1 MTLARWP
8 LGLLLGFAFAGG
20 ALADNPVVTLS
31 ISNGRFEPHEV
42 TVPAGQKI
50 ELHVHNGD
58 AKPVEFESAE
68 MHREKV
74 VLPGKDIVLYV
85 GPLRAGRYDFFDDF
99 NPGNRGTLVAK

>member
-1 MTLARWP
+1 MTLPRW
-8 LGLLLGFAFAGG
+8 LLALLLGVALAGG
-20 ALADNPVVTLS
+20 ALADNPVVSLS

-50 ELHVHNGD
+50 ELHVHNAD